1 MAQAAARE
9 SANHNHG
16 TEVIYTIGQWSS
28 LAVRDMRIRLD
39 DGEPG
44 VHRASQFPDA
54 NRSPASG
61 IPAAQCDAARS
72 LRRVARSKRRQVPLC

>member
-1 MAQAAARE
+1 MAQGAARE
-9 SANHNHG
+9 SANHNNG

-54 NRSPASG
+54 NRSPCQRHPGRAVRCG
-61 IPAAQCDAARS
+61 KIPPAGCA
-72 LRRVARSKRRQVPLC
+72 K